1 MGHLATDKD
10 RYMTTRLFLS
20 AVLAAAMAASCGSE
34 GGADGGDG
42 GANGADA
49 GSEGG
54 MRTVTLTANAPET
67 RVGLTK
73 KSNTA
78 ASLYWHSSDSIYV
91 QTLTNGV
98 CGGAKF
104 GAVSGTATGST
115 SATFTGKIASG
126 TELGTYAAYPYNENH
141 SFTSATALSYN
152 LPSTYTYDKVES
164 GIFSKT
170 VDDETTYR
178 STNTNTPMLGTIA
191 DGKITFRLIG
201 GLAVIRIDSMPGT
214 DGTLKVTA
222 DQQLC
227 GNFEIANVAEE
238 NVAIATSTSETNNTV
253 TFTFTGATADST
265 GVFFLPLATG
275 SYTNVSIAVTCGG
288 TTQTAIYGDLNVKRC
303 SVTAITLYN
312 NGGTLYTKDSEG
324 NYIIDGHAFVDLGLP
339 SGLLW
344 ATTNVGATLPADYG
358 NYYAW
363 GETEPKDKYY
373 WNNYKHGSS
382 KRTKY
387 TTKDKLTTLEATDDA
402 ATVNWGSGCRM
413 PTNAEFEELLAS
425 CTCKLTQLVNSQGES
440 IYGYTVASK
449 TDNSRFVFL
458 PCAGYIQIDSVYKA
472 NDGGFY
478 WSSTFDATKEDDKNA
493 YIISFALKGGVP
505 SSTSSTR
512 NFGYTVRPVT
522 AVKATGE

>member
-10 RYMTTRLFLS
+10 RYMTIRLFLF
-20 AVLAAAMAASCGSE
+20 AVLAVAMAASCGSE
-34 GGADGGDG
+34 NNADGGDG

-115 SATFTGKIASG
+115 SATFTGKIASS

-170 VDDETTYR
+170 VKDETTYR
-178 STNTNTPMLGTIA
+178 STNTNIPMLGTIA

-238 NVAIATSTSETNNTV
+238 NVAIATSTSETNNSV
-253 TFTFTGATADST
+253 TFSFTGATADSV

-303 SVTAITLYN
+303 SVTAIALYN

-324 NYIIDGHAFVDLGLP
+324 NYIIDGHAFVDLGLS

-363 GETEPKDKYY
+363 GETEPKGGYY
-373 WNNYKHGSS
+373 MINYKYWSS
-382 KRTKY
+382 KLTKY
-387 TTKDKLTTLEATDDA
+387 TTSDKLTTLEATDDA
-402 ATVNWGSGCRM
+402 ATVNWGSACRM

-425 CTCKLTQLVNSQGES
+425 CACTKTQLVNSQGES
-440 IYGYTVASK
+440 INGCRVADK
-449 TDNSRFVFL
+449 TDNSRFVFF
-458 PCAGYIQIDSVYKA
+458 PCAGFSNADSVYLT
-472 NDGGFY
+472 NNGYY
-478 WSSTFDATKEDDKNA
+478 WSSMLSTTKSENEKA
-493 YIISFALKGGVP
+493 YYMFIFQSILDETAL
-505 SSTSSTR
+505 STR
-512 NFGYTVRPVT
+512 YYGYTVRPVT